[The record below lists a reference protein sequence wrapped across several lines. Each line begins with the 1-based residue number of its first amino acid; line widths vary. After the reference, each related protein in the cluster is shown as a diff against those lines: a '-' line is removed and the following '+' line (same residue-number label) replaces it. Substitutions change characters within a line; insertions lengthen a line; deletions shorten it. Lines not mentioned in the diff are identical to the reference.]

1 MAQQAELYRMSSREH
16 LCPFGLKSKDLL
28 RREGF
33 AVDDHL
39 LRSREETDAFKR
51 LHHVETTPQVFIDG
65 QHIGGYDDLR
75 ERLGKKPEKQDGT
88 TYAPVI
94 AVFALGLAVAVA
106 VAFATGNLLNIGQ
119 VAMWFVGTSM
129 VLLALQKVRDL
140 RSFSNQFITYDLLA
154 MRRVR
159 YAYVYPFLEAY
170 AGLGML
176 AGLPAWAVSP
186 IAIFIGILG
195 AVSVIKAIYVDKRE
209 LKCACVG
216 GDSNVPL
223 GLVSLSE
230 NLMMLGAG
238 IWMLALAV

>member
-1 MAQQAELYRMSSREH
+1 
-16 LCPFGLKSKDLL
+16 
-28 RREGF
+28 
-33 AVDDHL
+33 
-39 LRSREETDAFKR
+39 
-51 LHHVETTPQVFIDG
+51 
-65 QHIGGYDDLR
+65 
-75 ERLGKKPEKQDGT
+75 
-88 TYAPVI
+88 VI

-106 VAFATGNLLNIGQ
+106 VAFATGNLLNISQ